1 MRGPTRRLFLLIL
14 RTEKHMYK
22 ELWGTCI
29 WLNQHIQQSQVH
41 EARNVPGGVT
51 SPQRTPGRNGKDVA
65 EVTSSEMTQSW
76 SAGNTVEVTSSEVA
90 QGSRGQ
96 SISRVV
102 SLTLTKSPAHMTLIS
117 PPFLILKD
125 DLGDRNWKMNPELE
139 SSPIKVEPMP
149 SLLSHHQLTRKKP
162 SSSQDTRHALAS
174 CKVP

>member
-1 MRGPTRRLFLLIL
+1 M
-14 RTEKHMYK
+14 
-22 ELWGTCI
+22 
-29 WLNQHIQQSQVH
+29 
-41 EARNVPGGVT
+41 T
-51 SPQRTPGRNGKDVA
+51 SPQRPLGRNGKDVA

-76 SAGNTVEVTSSEVA
+76 SAGNIVEVTSSEVA

-96 SISRVV
+96 SRVV
-102 SLTLTKSPAHMTLIS
+102 SLTLTKSPAHITLIS
-117 PPFLILKD
+117 PPLLILKD